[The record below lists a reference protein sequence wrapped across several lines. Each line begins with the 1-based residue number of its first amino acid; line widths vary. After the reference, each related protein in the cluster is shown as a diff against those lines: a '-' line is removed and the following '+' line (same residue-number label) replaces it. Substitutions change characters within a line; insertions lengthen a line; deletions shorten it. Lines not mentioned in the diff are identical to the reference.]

1 MLKSFN
7 KQTSMILLSEK
18 RIENS
23 IQRYLDSLGAYH
35 IKNHGSV
42 YSRAGTPDITAC
54 INGLFVAIEV
64 KQPGGVVS
72 PLQAAHIELIKKA
85 GGTAFVAYSLD
96 DVKHE
101 LRKAGLI

>member
-1 MLKSFN
+1 M
-7 KQTSMILLSEK
+7 SEK

-23 IQRYLDSLGAYH
+23 IQRHLDSLGAYH

-54 INGLFVAIEV
+54 INGKFVAIEV

-72 PLQAAHIELIKKA
+72 PLQSAHIELIKKA
-85 GGTAFVAYSLD
+85 GGVAFVAYSLEETKENLKRFG
-96 DVKHE
+96 V
-101 LRKAGLI
+101 I